1 MRSVTPSIESAV
13 SRGAGL
19 SGIKYCGGE
28 RAGGRSR
35 RRGAGAG
42 RGLLAVQQDDVPRA
56 QAHGG
61 MG

>member
-28 RAGGRSR
+28 RAGGRSAVAEQALAEPAG
-35 RRGAGAG
+35 GAAG
-42 RGLLAVQQDDVPRA
+42 
-56 QAHGG
+56 
-61 MG
+61 

>member
-13 SRGAGL
+13 SRLRAGL

-42 RGLLAVQQDDVPRA
+42 RGLP
-56 QAHGG
+56 GG
-61 MG
+61 AAG